1 MPFHCG
7 NLFFRLNLKLI
18 KPMVFNKGQ
27 RFTIRD
33 GKVTV
38 GTGVVTEINKPLTDD
53 ERVEILGGRK
63 AREKKAKE
71 EALKAAKA
79 ASKKGK

>member
-1 MPFHCG
+1 M
-7 NLFFRLNLKLI
+7 KLI

-38 GTGVVTEINKPLTDD
+38 GTGVVTEINKPLHED
-53 ERVEILGGRK
+53 ERIELLGGKK

-71 EALKAAKA
+71 EAAKAAKSA
-79 ASKKGK
+79 TKTKK

>member
-1 MPFHCG
+1 
-7 NLFFRLNLKLI
+7 
-18 KPMVFNKGQ
+18 MVFNKGQ

-38 GTGVVTEINKPLTDD
+38 GTGVVTQINKPLSDD
-53 ERVEILGGRK
+53 ERIELLGGRK
-63 AREKKAKE
+63 AREKKAKD
-71 EALKAAKA
+71 EAAKAAKA